1 MDILANSIYSKYSF
15 PKKKKKKNTT
25 NQSMYSGCQTMI
37 RMLYREYIIFQSYKY
52 PLV

>member
-15 PKKKKKKNTT
+15 PKKTPT

-37 RMLYREYIIFQSYKY
+37 WMLYREYIIFQSYKY